1 MNIYFICSGNTCRSP
16 MAEALL
22 RAKQLPHVEVRSAG
36 LMTVDGLPMSDH
48 AKTLVTKHDL
58 PHTPFSHALTEEDI
72 EWADLILT
80 MTTSH
85 EQMLHQ
91 LFPESKEKV
100 MTLKRFVGEE
110 TFDVADPFGGS
121 LEQYEATFHELQ
133 QLVDRLIER
142 LQKEEEK

>member
-1 MNIYFICSGNTCRSP
+1 

-22 RAKQLPHVEVRSAG
+22 RAKQLQGIDVRSAG
-36 LMTVDGLPMSDH
+36 LMTVDGLPMSEH
-48 AKTLVTKHDL
+48 AKTLVTRHDL
-58 PHTPFSHALTEEDI
+58 PHTPFSHALTAKDV

-91 LFPESKEKV
+91 MFPESKEKV

-133 QLVDRLIER
+133 ELVDRLIVR
-142 LQKEEEK
+142 LQEEEKE